1 MTISALIPARLNSTR
16 LEKKLLKDLCGIPL
30 IVRTYK
36 NIVKTNLFNEVI
48 VVTDSDEIID
58 VLVKNDIKF
67 LKSKNEH
74 KTGTDRIAEFSNEF
88 KSDIIVNIQGD
99 EPFINKN
106 DLKKIIEVFNNDID
120 NKIDIISLMIS
131 LKSNN
136 DIINPNNVKVIVDKN
151 NNSIYFSRNVIP
163 FNRSNYKIKYFKHVG
178 IYAFRNSY
186 LNEFKNYIDPKIL
199 NVNAEKFE
207 NLIGD
212 DANFNA
218 DKMIEIF
225 NEHIS
230 IDTID
235 DFKIAESILNNK

>member
-74 KTGTDRIAEFSNEF
+74 ITGTDRIAEFSNEF

-120 NKIDIISLMIS
+120 NKIDIVSLMIS

-186 LNEFKNYIDPKIL
+186 LNEFKNYIQSDLEKTEMIEAIRVIENGKKI
-199 NVNAEKFE
+199 
-207 NLIGD
+207 
-212 DANFNA
+212 
-218 DKMIEIF
+218 KMIEIF

>member
-16 LEKKLLKDLCGIPL
+16 LEKKLLKDLCGVPL

-120 NKIDIISLMIS
+120 NKIDIVSLMIS
-131 LKSNN
+131 LKSTN
-136 DIINPNNVKVIVDKN
+136 DIVNPNNVKVIVDKN

-186 LNEFKNYIDPKIL
+186 LNEFKNYIQSDLEKTEMIEAIRVIENGKKI
-199 NVNAEKFE
+199 
-207 NLIGD
+207 
-212 DANFNA
+212 
-218 DKMIEIF
+218 KMIEIF

>member
-106 DLKKIIEVFNNDID
+106 DLKKIIEVFNNDIN
-120 NKIDIISLMIS
+120 NKIDIVSLMIS
-131 LKSNN
+131 LKSTN
-136 DIINPNNVKVIVDKN
+136 DIVNPNNVKVIVDKN

-163 FNRSNYKIKYFKHVG
+163 FKRSNYKIKYFKHVG

-186 LNEFKNYIDPKIL
+186 LNEFKNYIQSDLEKTEMIEAIRVIENGKKI
-199 NVNAEKFE
+199 
-207 NLIGD
+207 
-212 DANFNA
+212 
-218 DKMIEIF
+218 KMIEIF

>member
-120 NKIDIISLMIS
+120 NKIDIVSLMIS
-131 LKSNN
+131 LKSTN
-136 DIINPNNVKVIVDKN
+136 DIVNPNNVKVIVDKN

-186 LNEFKNYIDPKIL
+186 LNEFKNYTQSDLEKTEMIEAIRVIENGKKI
-199 NVNAEKFE
+199 
-207 NLIGD
+207 
-212 DANFNA
+212 
-218 DKMIEIF
+218 KMIEIF

>member
-16 LEKKLLKDLCGIPL
+16 LEKKLLKDLCGVPL

-67 LKSKNEH
+67 LKSKNVH

-120 NKIDIISLMIS
+120 NKIDIVSLMIS
-131 LKSNN
+131 LKSTN
-136 DIINPNNVKVIVDKN
+136 DIVNPNNVKVIVDKN

-186 LNEFKNYIDPKIL
+186 LNEFKNYIQSDLEKTEMIEAIRVIENGKKI
-199 NVNAEKFE
+199 
-207 NLIGD
+207 
-212 DANFNA
+212 
-218 DKMIEIF
+218 KMIEIF

>member
-151 NNSIYFSRNVIP
+151 SNSIYFSRNVIP

-186 LNEFKNYIDPKIL
+186 LNEFKNYIQSDLEKTEMIEAIRVIENGKKI
-199 NVNAEKFE
+199 
-207 NLIGD
+207 
-212 DANFNA
+212 
-218 DKMIEIF
+218 KMIEIF

>member
-120 NKIDIISLMIS
+120 NKIDIVSLMIS

-136 DIINPNNVKVIVDKN
+136 DIVNPNNVKVIVDKN

-186 LNEFKNYIDPKIL
+186 LNEFKNYIQSDLEKTEMIEAIRVIENGKKI
-199 NVNAEKFE
+199 
-207 NLIGD
+207 
-212 DANFNA
+212 
-218 DKMIEIF
+218 KMIEIF

>member
-16 LEKKLLKDLCGIPL
+16 LEKKLLKDLCGVPL

-120 NKIDIISLMIS
+120 NKIDIVSLMIS

-186 LNEFKNYIDPKIL
+186 LNEFKNYIQSDLEKTEMIEAIRVIENGKKI
-199 NVNAEKFE
+199 
-207 NLIGD
+207 
-212 DANFNA
+212 
-218 DKMIEIF
+218 KMIEIF

>member
-67 LKSKNEH
+67 LKSKNEQ

-120 NKIDIISLMIS
+120 NKIDIVSLMIS

-186 LNEFKNYIDPKIL
+186 LNEFKNYIQSDLEKTEMIEAIRVIENGKKI
-199 NVNAEKFE
+199 
-207 NLIGD
+207 
-212 DANFNA
+212 
-218 DKMIEIF
+218 KMIEIF

>member
-16 LEKKLLKDLCGIPL
+16 LEKKLLKDLCGVPL

-120 NKIDIISLMIS
+120 NKIDIVSLMIS
-131 LKSNN
+131 LKSTN
-136 DIINPNNVKVIVDKN
+136 DIVNPNNVKVIVDKN
-151 NNSIYFSRNVIP
+151 SNSIYFSRNVIP

-186 LNEFKNYIDPKIL
+186 LNEFKNHIQSDLEKTEMIEAIRVIENGKKI
-199 NVNAEKFE
+199 
-207 NLIGD
+207 
-212 DANFNA
+212 
-218 DKMIEIF
+218 KMIEIF

>member
-1 MTISALIPARLNSTR
+1 
-16 LEKKLLKDLCGIPL
+16 
-30 IVRTYK
+30 
-36 NIVKTNLFNEVI
+36 LFNEVI

-58 VLVKNDIKF
+58 VLIKNDIKF

-88 KSDIIVNIQGD
+88 KSDIIVNVQGD

-120 NKIDIISLMIS
+120 NKIDIVSLMIS

-136 DIINPNNVKVIVDKN
+136 DIVNPNNVKVIVDKN

-186 LNEFKNYIDPKIL
+186 LNEFKNYIQSDLEKTEMIEAIRVIENGKKI
-199 NVNAEKFE
+199 
-207 NLIGD
+207 
-212 DANFNA
+212 
-218 DKMIEIF
+218 KMIEIF

>member
-106 DLKKIIEVFNNDID
+106 DLKNIIEVFNNDFD
-120 NKIDIISLMIS
+120 KKIDIVSLMIS
-131 LKSNN
+131 LKSTN
-136 DIINPNNVKVIVDKN
+136 DIVNPNNVKVIVDKN

-186 LNEFKNYIDPKIL
+186 LNEFKNYIQSDLEKTEMIEAIRVIENGKKI
-199 NVNAEKFE
+199 
-207 NLIGD
+207 
-212 DANFNA
+212 
-218 DKMIEIF
+218 KMIEIF

>member
-16 LEKKLLKDLCGIPL
+16 LEKKLLKDLCGVPL

-120 NKIDIISLMIS
+120 NKIDIVSLMIS
-131 LKSNN
+131 LKSTN
-136 DIINPNNVKVIVDKN
+136 DIANPNNVKVIVDKN

-186 LNEFKNYIDPKIL
+186 LNEFKNYIQSDLEKTEMIEAIRVIENGKKI
-199 NVNAEKFE
+199 
-207 NLIGD
+207 
-212 DANFNA
+212 
-218 DKMIEIF
+218 KMIEIF

>member
-120 NKIDIISLMIS
+120 NKIDIVSLMIS
-131 LKSNN
+131 LKSTN
-136 DIINPNNVKVIVDKN
+136 DIVNPNNVKVIVDKN

-186 LNEFKNYIDPKIL
+186 LNEFKNYIQSDLEKTEMIEAIRVIENGKKI
-199 NVNAEKFE
+199 
-207 NLIGD
+207 
-212 DANFNA
+212 
-218 DKMIEIF
+218 KMIEIF

>member
-16 LEKKLLKDLCGIPL
+16 LEKKLLKDLCGVPL

-36 NIVKTNLFNEVI
+36 NIVKTNMFNEVI

-99 EPFINKN
+99 EPFINRY

-120 NKIDIISLMIS
+120 NKIDIVSLMIS

-186 LNEFKNYIDPKIL
+186 LNEFKNYIQSDLEKTEMIEAIRVIENGKKI
-199 NVNAEKFE
+199 
-207 NLIGD
+207 
-212 DANFNA
+212 
-218 DKMIEIF
+218 KMIEIF

>member
-106 DLKKIIEVFNNDID
+106 DLKKIIEDFNNDID
-120 NKIDIISLMIS
+120 NKIDIVSLMIS

-186 LNEFKNYIDPKIL
+186 LNEFKNYIQSDLEKTEMIEAIRVIENGKKI
-199 NVNAEKFE
+199 
-207 NLIGD
+207 
-212 DANFNA
+212 
-218 DKMIEIF
+218 KMIEIF

>member
-16 LEKKLLKDLCGIPL
+16 LEKKLLKDLCGVPL

-186 LNEFKNYIDPKIL
+186 LNEFKNYIQSDLEKTEMIEAIRVIENGKKI
-199 NVNAEKFE
+199 
-207 NLIGD
+207 
-212 DANFNA
+212 
-218 DKMIEIF
+218 KMIEIF

>member
-16 LEKKLLKDLCGIPL
+16 LEKKLLKDLCGVPL

-48 VVTDSDEIID
+48 VVTDSDEIIN

-67 LKSKNEH
+67 LKSKNKH

-120 NKIDIISLMIS
+120 NKIDIVSLMIS

-136 DIINPNNVKVIVDKN
+136 DIVNPNNVKVIVDKN

-186 LNEFKNYIDPKIL
+186 LNEFKNYIQSDLEKTEMIEAIRVIENGKKI
-199 NVNAEKFE
+199 
-207 NLIGD
+207 
-212 DANFNA
+212 
-218 DKMIEIF
+218 KMIEIF

>member
-1 MTISALIPARLNSTR
+1 VTISALIPARLNSTR
-16 LEKKLLKDLCGIPL
+16 LEKKLLKDLCGVPL

-120 NKIDIISLMIS
+120 NKIDIVSLMIS
-131 LKSNN
+131 LKSTN
-136 DIINPNNVKVIVDKN
+136 DIVNPNNVKVIVDKN

-186 LNEFKNYIDPKIL
+186 LNEFKNYIQSDLEKTEMIEAIRVIENGKKI
-199 NVNAEKFE
+199 
-207 NLIGD
+207 
-212 DANFNA
+212 
-218 DKMIEIF
+218 KMIEIF

>member
-67 LKSKNEH
+67 LKSKNKH

-120 NKIDIISLMIS
+120 NKIDIVSLMIS

-186 LNEFKNYIDPKIL
+186 LNEFKNYIQSDLEKTEMIEAIRVIENGKKI
-199 NVNAEKFE
+199 
-207 NLIGD
+207 
-212 DANFNA
+212 
-218 DKMIEIF
+218 KMIEIF

>member
-99 EPFINKN
+99 EPFIDPENIDYCIKN
-106 DLKKIIEVFNNDID
+106 GLKE
-120 NKIDIISLMIS
+120 
-131 LKSNN
+131 
-136 DIINPNNVKVIVDKN
+136 
-151 NNSIYFSRNVIP
+151 
-163 FNRSNYKIKYFKHVG
+163 G
-178 IYAFRNSY
+178 
-186 LNEFKNYIDPKIL
+186 
-199 NVNAEKFE
+199 
-207 NLIGD
+207 
-212 DANFNA
+212 
-218 DKMIEIF
+218 
-225 NEHIS
+225 
-230 IDTID
+230 
-235 DFKIAESILNNK
+235 

>member
-16 LEKKLLKDLCGIPL
+16 LEKKLLKDLCGVPL

-120 NKIDIISLMIS
+120 NKINIVSLMIS
-131 LKSNN
+131 LKSTN
-136 DIINPNNVKVIVDKN
+136 DIVNPNNVKVIVDKN
-151 NNSIYFSRNVIP
+151 SNSIYFSRNVIP

-186 LNEFKNYIDPKIL
+186 LNEFKNYIQSDLEKTEMIEAIRVIENGKKI
-199 NVNAEKFE
+199 
-207 NLIGD
+207 
-212 DANFNA
+212 
-218 DKMIEIF
+218 KMIEIF